1 MNLSEARAEID
12 AVNVALVPLL
22 ERRLD
27 AVCEVMA
34 YKRDHSMAVLDSKR
48 EAAVLESIAGYVQNP
63 DYREPIKVIFQGIMD
78 VSKDYEQS
86 HLNFE
91 QE

>member
-12 AVNVALVPLL
+12 AVNSALIPLL

-34 YKRDHSMAVLDSKR
+34 YKRSHDMAVLDNNR
-48 EAAVLESIAGYVQNP
+48 EAAVLDAVAAEVQNP
-63 DYREPIKVIFQGIMD
+63 DYKEAVRAIFQDIMD
-78 VSKDYEQS
+78 VSKDYEQA
-86 HLNFE
+86 HLN
-91 QE
+91 QEE

>member
-27 AVCEVMA
+27 AVCDVMA
-34 YKRDHSMAVLDSKR
+34 YKREHNMAVLDSAR
-48 EAAVLESIAGYVQNP
+48 EAAVLDSIEGYIQNP
-63 DYREPIKVIFQGIMD
+63 EYKEAIRDIFQAIMD
-78 VSKDYEQS
+78 VTKQYEQA
-86 HLNFE
+86 HLQ
-91 QE
+91 QEE

>member
-12 AVNVALVPLL
+12 AVNVALIPLL

-34 YKRDHSMAVLDSKR
+34 YKRDHNMDVLDANR
-48 EAAVLESIAGYVQNP
+48 EKAILAAIADQVQNP
-63 DYREPIKVIFQGIMD
+63 DFKAPICDIFQAIMD
-78 VSKDYEQS
+78 VSKDYEQA
-86 HLNFE
+86 HLN
-91 QE
+91 QEN

>member
-27 AVCEVMA
+27 AVCHVME
-34 YKRDHSMAVLDSKR
+34 YKREHNMAVLDSNR
-48 EAAVLESIAGYVQNP
+48 EAAILEAISEYVQNP
-63 DYREPIKVIFQGIMD
+63 EYKEAIKTIFQSIMD
-78 VSKDYEQS
+78 VSKE
-86 HLNFE
+86 FE
-91 QE
+91 QAHLQQEE